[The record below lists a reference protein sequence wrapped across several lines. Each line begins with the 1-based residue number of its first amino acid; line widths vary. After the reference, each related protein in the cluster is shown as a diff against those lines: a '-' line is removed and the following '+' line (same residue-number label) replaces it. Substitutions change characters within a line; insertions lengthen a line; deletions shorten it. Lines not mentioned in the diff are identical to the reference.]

1 MGKNGK
7 SKGFPP
13 LAGLSR
19 ASIDLDALLGV
30 KPNKEKLY
38 ADWADIDPGIIQNI
52 VWATVEMG
60 GTVQFG
66 RTKNGYAYTI
76 KMYVGKAYDP
86 IYFDGNEDGRA
97 AMAELAV
104 SLVEAVAGTSQ
115 P

>member
-7 SKGFPP
+7 SKAFPP
-13 LAGLSR
+13 LSGLSR
-19 ASIDLDALLGV
+19 ATIDLDALLGV
-30 KPNKEKLY
+30 KPNKDKQY
-38 ADWADIDPGIIQNI
+38 AEWADVDPGIIQNI

-66 RTKNGYAYTI
+66 RTKNSAAYTI

-86 IYFDGNEDGRA
+86 IYFDGNEEGRT

-104 SLVEAVAGTSQ
+104 ALVEAVAGSS
-115 P
+115 